1 MANIESNAGD
11 RYLRFLLVMVV
22 AVGFAMV
29 VAVCLYRFQFGGD
42 FAESSD
48 KWSDFGGYVGGIF
61 GPLVSFVTL
70 LAVLKTVYMQREL
83 LDAQKSEF
91 EHMNALQQQTFES
104 QLNQMTNAASDARV
118 LQVSAAQ
125 DTAIKVVDQH
135 ISIYERVWDRHNESA
150 YRFRDDEAQR
160 SPLPDD
166 QEFLDDILS
175 HRNEARIAIDM
186 LVQLSIELAVGD
198 FRTPHLVRKSLAL
211 GLDKIRI
218 DIKARREN
226 NDDQVE
232 LG

>member
-1 MANIESNAGD
+1 MTGAETLTRD
-11 RYLRFLLVMVV
+11 RFISFLLYSVAGVV
-22 AVGFAMV
+22 IAIII
-29 VAVCLYRFQFGGD
+29 AVCLYRSKFGGELAAAS
-42 FAESSD
+42 AE
-48 KWSDFGGYVGGIF
+48 WSNFGGYIGGIF

-70 LAVLKTVYMQREL
+70 LAVLKTVFMQREL

-91 EHMNALQQQTFES
+91 ELMNALQQQTFDS
-104 QLNQMTNAASDARV
+104 QLNQMTKAASDARI

-135 ISIYERVWDRHNESA
+135 ISIYERVWDRHNDSA

-166 QEFLDDILS
+166 QEFLDDILL

-186 LVQLSIELAVGD
+186 LVQLSIELAVTD

-211 GLDKIRI
+211 GLDKIRT

>member
-1 MANIESNAGD
+1 MAKIKSDADD
-11 RYLRFLLVMVV
+11 RYLRFSLFMVF
-22 AVGFAMV
+22 AVGLAV
-29 VAVCLYRFQFGGD
+29 IVAVCLYRSQFGGD
-42 FAESSD
+42 FSGSSD

-70 LAVLKTVYMQREL
+70 LAVLKTVYIQREL

-104 QLNQMTNAASDARV
+104 QLNQMTSAASDARA

-125 DTAIKVVDQH
+125 DTAIRVVDQH
-135 ISIYERVWDRHNESA
+135 ISIYEKVWDRHNESA

-166 QEFLDDILS
+166 QEFLDDILL

-186 LVQLSIELAVGD
+186 LMQLSTELAISD

-211 GLDKIRI
+211 GLDKIRN
-218 DIKARREN
+218 DLKARLEN
-226 NDDQVE
+226 NDDQIE